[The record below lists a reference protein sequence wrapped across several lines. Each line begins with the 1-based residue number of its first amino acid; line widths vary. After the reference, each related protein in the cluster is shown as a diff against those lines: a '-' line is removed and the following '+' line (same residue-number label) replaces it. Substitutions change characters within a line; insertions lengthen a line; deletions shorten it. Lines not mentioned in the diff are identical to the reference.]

1 MKMNKITFVF
11 VIAILSIS
19 LIQALSESDIAY
31 PVPELGNCANE
42 EECINYCD
50 NLENLEACLSFAEK
64 YNLMPKEEIEEARK
78 VLPFLL
84 AGTTPGGCKSEEECD
99 SYCDEDNNIMECVE
113 FAKKAG
119 FISDEE
125 YGMIKKT
132 GGKGPGNCKR
142 EECKTYCEDES
153 HFSECIEFAKE
164 HGLIS
169 NEEYEMAKK
178 TGGKGPGNCRGKE
191 ECEGYCK
198 DDSHFTEC
206 VEFAKEHGFMSDE
219 DYERVKK
226 IGTFSGPGG
235 CKGEECRDFCEKSEN
250 QEECM
255 KFAEEHGLISEEE
268 VRQRAEGGGA
278 PSVCIERGYTDRES
292 CESFCRSNPEACGFG
307 GEREGSSEFQEGQQG
322 EFNQPPSGEFSG
334 EMPQEGFQEGQ
345 QESFDGSQQ
354 GGEESQNTEQ
364 SAVSGNSGDE
374 EASSNDQ
381 GSESGG
387 ITGGTIRNP
396 ESEESVFN
404 KIIEFFRE
412 LLN

>member
-19 LIQALSESDIAY
+19 LIQALSESDIIY

-125 YGMIKKT
+125 YDMIKKT
-132 GGKGPGNCKR
+132 GGKGPAGCKR

-169 NEEYEMAKK
+169 DEEYEMAKK

-191 ECEGYCK
+191 ECEGYCQ

-235 CKGEECRDFCEKSEN
+235 CKGEECRDFCEKPEN

-255 KFAEEHGLISEEE
+255 RFAGEHGLISEEE

-278 PSVCIERGYTDRES
+278 PQACIERGYTDRES
-292 CESFCRSNPEACGFG
+292 CESFCRSNPEECGFG
-307 GEREGSSEFQEGQQG
+307 GENREEFGGSEGSGEFQEGQQG
-322 EFNQPPSGEFSG
+322 EFDQPPPGEFSG
-334 EMPQEGFQEGQ
+334 EIPQNGFQEGQ
-345 QESFDGSQQ
+345 TPSESGEGTTTSESGSP
-354 GGEESQNTEQ
+354 
-364 SAVSGNSGDE
+364 
-374 EASSNDQ
+374 
-381 GSESGG
+381 GSEGSFEGGDSGG
-387 ITGGTIRNP
+387 ITGGTIRNQ
-396 ESEESVFN
+396 EGEGSIFN
-404 KIIEFFRE
+404 KIVEFFKE
-412 LLN
+412 LLS